1 MVKNLPTMQEVQ
13 VQSLGEEDPLEKEKG
28 MLSSILARK
37 IPDMKEPGGLQS
49 MRSQKSWTQL
59 SY

>member
-1 MVKNLPTMQEVQ
+1 MVKNLPTMQKVQ
-13 VQSLGEEDPLEKEKG
+13 VQSLGEEDSLEKEKG
-28 MLSSILARK
+28 MLSSILAWK
-37 IPDMKEPGGLQS
+37 ISDIKEPGGLQS